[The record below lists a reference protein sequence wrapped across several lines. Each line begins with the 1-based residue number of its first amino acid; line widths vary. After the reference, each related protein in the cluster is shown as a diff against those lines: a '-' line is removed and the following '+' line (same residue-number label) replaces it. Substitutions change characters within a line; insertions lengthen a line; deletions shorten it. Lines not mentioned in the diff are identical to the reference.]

1 MLDFGLAYDFCSA
14 IMSKIRSLWHAPNYR
29 GFFCASCVYFLH
41 LELANPLLA
50 DDGHYHTPVF
60 QPGDVNQ
67 KMWLSE
73 AKKKK
78 IYIYIHIYI
87 SYTQLDCGA
96 VDV

>member
-1 MLDFGLAYDFCSA
+1 MCALASGFLADA
-14 IMSKIRSLWHAPNYR
+14 LLLVRTLWHALNYR

-73 AKKKK
+73 AKKKEV
-78 IYIYIHIYI
+78 YILKTY
-87 SYTQLDCGA
+87 LL
-96 VDV
+96 

>member
-1 MLDFGLAYDFCSA
+1 MCALASGFLADA
-14 IMSKIRSLWHAPNYR
+14 LLLVRTLWHALNYR

-50 DDGHYHTPVF
+50 DDGHYHTPVY

-73 AKKKK
+73 ALKK
-78 IYIYIHIYI
+78 IDKTKQKFSKI
-87 SYTQLDCGA
+87 C
-96 VDV
+96 DVVTN